1 MKKIITLLLVLV
13 GYLSA
18 QASSIN
24 YWTLI
29 SASQA
34 ETNGEQVIKVNACK
48 YYELNI
54 AALTSYLQ
62 TAPMERSSNSPL
74 VLALPMPDG
83 TSQEFAMV
91 ESPVM
96 ELGLQVKY
104 PSIKT
109 YAGQS
114 LSDPTATIRIDITES
129 GFHAMVL
136 SSEESVFIDPLNF
149 STNHAYMVYNK
160 SDAINSHQHI
170 CNVGSDDLTKNL
182 VPINVE
188 RNANNPNN
196 SVLRNAGDTLRT
208 YRLALACT
216 GEYANY
222 FPGTPTKL
230 STLGHMVTSVNRVVG
245 IYEKELSIHLNLIA
259 NNDTLINLNSATD
272 PYDNSVPDSL
282 LIQNQRTC
290 NIKVGFGNYDIGH
303 VFSTAGG
310 GLAGLGVV
318 CNIGQ
323 KARGET
329 GTNSPTGD
337 PFDVDYV
344 AHEMGHQFGA
354 NHPFNGT
361 TSSCGGGNRNNSTAY
376 ESGSGSTIMAYAGIC
391 SAGTTVDDIQLHSDA
406 YFHTIS
412 FDEIRNY
419 TTNTGATGNTCAVK
433 TITGNHPP
441 VITSIGGSAYTI
453 PLSTPFVLSG
463 AVATDQDG
471 DPLTYCWEEFD
482 LGSACLANS
491 PSGNSPSFRSL
502 NPSTSTSR
510 TFPRQTIINANY
522 PTVFPSPYKTA
533 EVLPSYARTMK
544 FRLTVRDNRSGGGG
558 VTYNPGFVTL
568 TVNGTAGPFLVTQ
581 PNTNVTWVGL
591 SMQNITWDVASTDLS
606 PIAVSTV
613 NILLSVD
620 GGLTYPYTLAT
631 GVANNGLASVQLPN
645 VTSTT
650 ARIKV
655 ESVGNIFF
663 DISNVNFTITA
674 VIGLNEN
681 SLSFE
686 TVNVYP
692 NPSTGEFTI
701 SWAGKYNGTIDLKV
715 VDIQGRVVF
724 AQKIVKQNGG
734 FIHTIQ
740 LDRAAK
746 GVYTLEANTTEG
758 RIIQKLIVQ

>member
-1 MKKIITLLLVLV
+1 MKKIITLLLVLACTQ
-13 GYLSA
+13 LA
-18 QASSIN
+18 NASSIN
-24 YWTLI
+24 YWTTI
-29 SASQA
+29 SAAQA
-34 ETNGEQVIKVNACK
+34 ETFGEQVIKVNACK

-54 AALTSYLQ
+54 AALSGYLQ
-62 TAPMERSSNSPL
+62 NAPMERSNKTPL
-74 VLALPMPDG
+74 ILELPMPDG
-83 TSQEFAMV
+83 TTQAFAMV

-96 ELGLQVKY
+96 ELGLQLKY

-114 LSDPTATIRIDITES
+114 LNNPTATIRIDITES

-136 SSEESVFIDPLNF
+136 ASDESVFIDPINF
-149 STNHAYMVYNK
+149 STNQAYMVYNK
-160 SDAINSHQHI
+160 SDAINTHPHI
-170 CNVGSDDLTKNL
+170 CNVVGTDDAMNNL
-182 VPINVE
+182 IPVSQA
-188 RNANNPNN
+188 RNSNNPNN

-245 IYEKELSIHLNLIA
+245 VYEKELSIHMNLIA
-259 NNDTLINLNSATD
+259 NDDTLINLNGATD
-272 PYDNSVPDSL
+272 PYDDADGSAML
-282 LIQNQRTC
+282 GQNQTTV
-290 NIKVGFGNYDIGH
+290 NIRVGPSNYDIGH
-303 VFSTAGG
+303 VFSTGG
-310 GLAGLGVV
+310 GGIAGLGVV

-323 KARGET
+323 KARGVT
-329 GTNSPTGD
+329 GSPAPVGD
-337 PFDVDYV
+337 PFDIDYV

-361 TSSCGGGNRNNSTAY
+361 TLNCGGGNRNNSTAY

-391 SAGTTVDDIQLHSDA
+391 SLGSVIDDIQLHSDA

-419 TTNTGATGNTCAVK
+419 TTYTGATGGTCPVK
-433 TITGNHPP
+433 TLTGNHPP
-441 VITSIGGSAYTI
+441 IITSIGLSAYTI
-453 PLSTPFVLSG
+453 PLSTPFVLTG
-463 AVATDQDG
+463 AAN
-471 DPLTYCWEEFD
+471 DPDLDPITYCWEEFD
-482 LGSACLANS
+482 LGPACLANS
-491 PSGNSPSFRSL
+491 PTGNSPSFRSL
-502 NPSTSTSR
+502 NPSTSPSR
-510 TFPRQTIINANY
+510 TFPRQTVINANY
-522 PTVFPSPYKTA
+522 PLVFPSPYRTA

-544 FRLTVRDNRSGGGG
+544 FRLTARDNRSGGGG
-558 VTYNPGFVTL
+558 VTYDPSFVTL
-568 TVNGTAGPFLVTQ
+568 TVNGSAGPFLVTV
-581 PNTNVTWVGL
+581 PNTNVTWAGAT
-591 SMQNITWDVASTDLS
+591 MQNITWNVANTDLS
-606 PIAVSTV
+606 PISVSTV
-613 NILLSVD
+613 NILLSID

-686 TVNVYP
+686 TVTIYP
-692 NPSTGEFTI
+692 NPSTGEFNI

-715 VDIQGRVVF
+715 YDVQGRVVF
-724 AQKIVKQNGG
+724 AQKIIKQNNG
-734 FIHTIQ
+734 FIHTIN
-740 LDRAAK
+740 LDQVAK